1 MSTDDPCLV
10 PHTSVD
16 KGKQRAVTP
25 EPSERT
31 PLLPS
36 GSSHATHQSLSH
48 SSLPE
53 RPPHQNLLRKLLIVF
68 SATLVACITVL
79 VLVILLAF
87 SYSSRVSSLSVQ
99 DILDRGL
106 VIKGPDR
113 IDVLNATKEDGVW
126 VKVDGRVGLDM
137 GRVLRIRR
145 EAEDFVWTDVWKG
158 IGRWGVRKVGTI
170 SVELS
175 QITVTSLGEPSVALA
190 VLTTATIELP
200 LSPDPPS
207 DLNWL
212 TPMSIPVR
220 IQPTGRAE
228 DLVRFAN
235 ESWMCGIVQ
244 VSSFIPS
251 IRVIGG
257 KTDGRTWRGG
267 FHVERSN
274 VSIALR
280 TKGDYLPPA
289 RSGMQFN
296 GFQYRNSLVSRIPE
310 KICPSL
316 HFRNWS
322 PSRLS
327 VFFPALICFS

>member
-1 MSTDDPCLV
+1 MSTDDPCLE

-36 GSSHATHQSLSH
+36 SSSHATHQSLSL

-68 SATLVACITVL
+68 SATLVACVTVL

-87 SYSSRVSSLSVQ
+87 SYSSRVSSLTVQ

-106 VIKGPDR
+106 VIEGPNR

-145 EAEDFVWTDVWKG
+145 EDEDFVWTDVWKG
-158 IGRWGVRKVGTI
+158 IGRWGVRKVGMI

-207 DLNWL
+207 HLNWL

-228 DLVRFAN
+228 DLVHFAN
-235 ESWMCGIVQ
+235 ESWMSGIVQ
-244 VSSFIPS
+244 VSSIIPS
-251 IRVIGG
+251 VRVIGG
-257 KTDGRTWRGG
+257 KTNGRTWRGG
-267 FHVERSN
+267 FRVERSN

-280 TKGDYLPPA
+280 TKGEVLPLP
-289 RSGMQFN
+289 RSDTQLN
-296 GFQYRNSLVSRIPE
+296 RFQYRNSLASRIPE
-310 KICPSL
+310 RTRPSL
-316 HFRNWS
+316 HFRNWL

-327 VFFPALICFS
+327 VFFPVLISSS